1 MKWLL
6 GLCALI
12 ALSAVISRGLSAT
25 SKPRTPLGSDA
36 GLSPCPSTP
45 NCVSSLASDDKAID
59 PLPLKRMDDWAKLL
73 TAMGAR
79 VITKSERYLHA
90 TFTTPLMGYVDD
102 LELWH
107 DADASAEPSATHVK
121 STSRLGHSDLGANRK
136 RVEAIRAK
144 S

>member
-6 GLCALI
+6 VLFALI

-36 GLSPCPSTP
+36 GLSPCPSSP
-45 NCVSSLASDDKAID
+45 NCVSSLATDDKAID
-59 PLPLKRMDDWAKLL
+59 PLPLKTMDDWATLL
-73 TAMGAR
+73 SAMGAK

-102 LELWH
+102 LELWQ
-107 DADASAEPSATHVK
+107 DAAPSVTHVK